1 MFEHVPSIVV
11 SISVAILTALPWWIS
26 PALVAGRLRNTA
38 SLDDVDDTPP
48 LIDDAP
54 RVSVI
59 LPARNEAAH
68 IASCVRSVLTSTW
81 PNLELIVVDDHSIDN
96 TAELARDAAA
106 GDMRFTLVRAPDLAP
121 GWFGKQWACQAGQ
134 AQATGELLLF
144 IDADTRHAPDLITRT
159 VRLRAARGVELMSV
173 AGRQLMETIWERAVQ
188 PSVFTLILTRYGSGA
203 AMERATTASDVIA
216 NGQCFM
222 LSRSAYDA
230 IGGHFSVRDFVAE
243 DVMIAQAIWTQ
254 GLRVS
259 LALGV
264 QQLRVRMYDGLGA
277 LVQGW
282 GKNVYA
288 GGRFAMRGGAFGRA
302 IFPLVLLTFP
312 LGMLLPFAV
321 LLASVVALIFG
332 TPWALR
338 GIIWSCVA
346 SVGVLTSFAIA
357 NRLNRESAWRA
368 VLAPLGGLVL
378 LWICVAAVA
387 RGRNVRWKGRA
398 YVAR

>member
-1 MFEHVPSIVV
+1 MFDHVPSIVLSV
-11 SISVAILTALPWWIS
+11 SVAILTALPWWIS

-48 LIDDAP
+48 LAKDAP

-68 IASCVRSVLTSTW
+68 IASCVRSVLSSTW
-81 PNLELIVVDDHSIDN
+81 PNLELLVVDDHSTDN
-96 TAELARDAAA
+96 TAQLARDAAA

-134 AQATGELLLF
+134 AQATGDLLLF
-144 IDADTRHAPDLITRT
+144 IDADTQHAPDLIART
-159 VRLRAARGVELMSV
+159 VRLRAERGVELMSV

-230 IGGHFSVRDFVAE
+230 IGGHLAVRDFVAE
-243 DVMIAQAIWTQ
+243 DVMMAQTIWTQ
-254 GLRVS
+254 GQRVS

-288 GGRFAMRGGAFGRA
+288 GGRFAMRGGAAGRA
-302 IFPLVLLTFP
+302 IYPLVLLTFP
-312 LGMLLPFAV
+312 LGMLLPFVVLFTSAATLILGKPLAV
-321 LLASVVALIFG
+321 
-332 TPWALR
+332 P
-338 GIIWSCVA
+338 GIIWSSIA
-346 SVGVLTSFAIA
+346 TSGVLASFVIA

-368 VLAPLGGLVL
+368 LLAPLGALVL
-378 LWICVAAVA
+378 LWICIAAIA
-387 RGRNVRWKGRA
+387 RGRNVQWKGRG